1 MILEACQE
9 GAPACPTQIPGGV
22 RPERALWIWTLAAC
36 RIPPSPQRHTDIPR
50 SRRQRRGECRV
61 LADCKGGLSL
71 CSAPSSGR
79 EGLLKKTCSPAQKRI
94 VWQETLNIVQRG
106 LCLTPCAEGGYIRWR
121 RPPPEAQLARA
132 QGVFWPVNCGPSMGA
147 SVPNDCKSLGRHKAH
162 TSEGT
167 GSSCK
172 TSAK

>member
-1 MILEACQE
+1 MLLPAPPRFLEVSGQRERYGFGHLLLVEFLHHLNGVLTFRAAE
-9 GAPACPTQIPGGV
+9 DKGGESA
-22 RPERALWIWTLAAC
+22 RCWLAAGAA
-36 RIPPSPQRHTDIPR
+36 
-50 SRRQRRGECRV
+50 SRFAQLRV
-61 LADCKGGLSL
+61 LAVKA
-71 CSAPSSGR
+71 CSRRLA
-79 EGLLKKTCSPAQKRI
+79 LLLRKRI